1 MSPRFPKTRHSQ
13 DLRGCPHP
21 NLQKGLV
28 FEVHPLLVGSKC
40 RWSGGLE
47 CLREAVER
55 SSRLR
60 WSCRKMKKGISYG
73 IRMAA
78 PEDVALVDGLAA
90 GRVVGD
96 GQAEAVFLG
105 RFQLSSDAEANI
117 IDGEG
122 GEDGP
127 GQIRQ
132 TETNGI

>member
-13 DLRGCPHP
+13 DLRSCPYP

-60 WSCRKMKKGISYG
+60 WSWRKMKKGISYG

-90 GRVVGD
+90 GWVVGD